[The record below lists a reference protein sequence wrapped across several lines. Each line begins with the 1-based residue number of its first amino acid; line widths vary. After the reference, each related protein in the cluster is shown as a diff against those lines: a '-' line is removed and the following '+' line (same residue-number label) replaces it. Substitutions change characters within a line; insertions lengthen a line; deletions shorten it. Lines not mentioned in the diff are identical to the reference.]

1 MPDYN
6 NCTDNELASLLI
18 DGDQKAYAQL
28 YDRFKGIL
36 YVHAYRILQDREDAK
51 DIVQELFT
59 VLWVKRS
66 SLVFKTGIA
75 SYLYTS
81 VKNRVFDKISSK
93 KVASRYFESLR
104 DFTLDEGYST
114 DDIIQEK
121 ELSALIEKEIAALP
135 DKMRQIFELSR
146 KGNLSHK
153 EIASQL
159 VLSDKTVKK
168 QVSNALRIL
177 RLKLGSLGSMLFTL
191 L

>member
-18 DGDQKAYAQL
+18 DGDQKAYTQL

-177 RLKLGSLGSMLFTL
+177 RLKLGSLCSMLFTL
-191 L
+191 F

>member
-168 QVSNALRIL
+168 
-177 RLKLGSLGSMLFTL
+177 
-191 L
+191 

>member
-6 NCTDNELASLLI
+6 NCTDNELAALLI

-59 VLWVKRS
+59 VLWIKRS
-66 SLVFKTGIA
+66 GLILKTGIA

-81 VKNRVFDKISSK
+81 VRNRVFDKISSK
-93 KVASRYFESLR
+93 KVASRYFESLK

-153 EIASQL
+153 EIANQL

-177 RLKLGSLGSMLFTL
+177 RLKLGSLGVMLFTMF
-191 L
+191 